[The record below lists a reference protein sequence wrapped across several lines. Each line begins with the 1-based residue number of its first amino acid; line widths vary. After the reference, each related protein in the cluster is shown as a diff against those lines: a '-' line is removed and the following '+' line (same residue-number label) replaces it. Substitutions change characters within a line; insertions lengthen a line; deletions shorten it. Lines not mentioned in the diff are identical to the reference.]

1 MPWQLEAMKDVVGY
15 EKLRGAVK
23 QALIRR
29 CPNGET
35 HPACWV
41 SLIEYIG
48 KRGKRG
54 ELKHLSTRR
63 KRNQPRFPK

>member
-15 EKLRGAVK
+15 EKPRGAVK
-23 QALIRR
+23 QALIREF
-29 CPNGET
+29 PNGET
-35 HPACWV
+35 HPVYWV
-41 SLIEYIG
+41 PCTEYIG
-48 KRGKRG
+48 VRGERG

>member
-23 QALIRR
+23 QALIRG

-35 HPACWV
+35 HRLGGIV
-41 SLIEYIG
+41 
-48 KRGKRG
+48 
-54 ELKHLSTRR
+54 
-63 KRNQPRFPK
+63 N